1 MKTEEI
7 EAEIVEENGIV
18 LRAFTDLDLVEGI
31 DLNELLKEYDKV
43 PQIDPAAENA
53 GELYQYVLKG
63 DRAFIKARN
72 KIEKVRKILVSPA
85 LEYQREANAKAK
97 ELKEK
102 IHDKEVE
109 LHTQRIFVE
118 DYEQSKQDEAIEVE
132 RIRVLNITKKLG
144 DIYNLPANSI
154 TSPSKEIAEIIG
166 RLKAMVLDEDFY
178 GEYLQEAET
187 TIATA
192 IHSLQS
198 LYDTKILAETAE
210 TAAKEAEAKR
220 LKEESIARDK
230 RDEENRKLASERKA
244 FEDEREAFEAE
255 KRAKDEAEAKKLA
268 EDEAELLAEEQELA
282 RRERAKGLDK
292 EMTDAKK
299 DAVNAITEVLS
310 RSGLVEDVM
319 DAIIKGEIPHVNW
332 EYNYE

>member
-18 LRAFTDLDLVEGI
+18 LKAFTDLDLVEGI
-31 DLNELLKEYDKV
+31 DLDKLLKEYDKV
-43 PQIDPAAENA
+43 PQIDPEAENA

-63 DRAFIKARN
+63 DRAFVKARN

-109 LHTQRIFVE
+109 LHTQRMIVE
-118 DYEQSKQDEAIEVE
+118 DNEQRKQDEAIDNE
-132 RIRVLNITKKLG
+132 RIRVSNITKKLAE
-144 DIYNLPANSI
+144 IHNLPADSI
-154 TSPSKEIAEIIG
+154 ISSSKEIAEILG
-166 RLKAMVLDEDFY
+166 RLKIMIVDEDFY

-187 TIATA
+187 TIAAT
-192 IHSLQS
+192 IRSLYS

-210 TAAKEAEAKR
+210 ITAKEAEEKR
-220 LKEESIARDK
+220 LKEEAIAKDR
-230 RDEENRKLASERKA
+230 RDEENRRLASERKA
-244 FEDEREAFEAE
+244 LEDERKAFEAE
-255 KRAKDEAEAKKLA
+255 KRAKAEAEAKKLA

-292 EMTDAKK
+292 EMMDAKK
-299 DAVNAITEVLS
+299 DAVNAITEVLNG
-310 RSGLVEDVM
+310 SGFVEDVM